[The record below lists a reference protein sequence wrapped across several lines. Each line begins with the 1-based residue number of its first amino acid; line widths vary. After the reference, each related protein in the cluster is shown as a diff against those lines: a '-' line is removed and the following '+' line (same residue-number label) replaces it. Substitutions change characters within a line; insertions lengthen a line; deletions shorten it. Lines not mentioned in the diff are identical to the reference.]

1 MDDAPTYSPDNT
13 DDYIDWHA
21 LEQRIP
27 LDDLPTFHR
36 AFLTE
41 VQPDQDWDGVF
52 LRQIQSKV
60 QASLKQLERSGTLRR
75 DGDVLLVPKSLIPD
89 AFRHYL

>member
-1 MDDAPTYSPDNT
+1 MDDFS
-13 DDYIDWHA
+13 DYTASDYTDWHA

-27 LDDLPTFHR
+27 LDDLPAFHR
-36 AFLTE
+36 AFLSK
-41 VQPDQDWDGVF
+41 VQPDQDWNTVF

-75 DGDVLLVPKSLIPD
+75 EGDRLLVPKTLIPD
-89 AFRHYL
+89 AFQEYL

>member
-1 MDDAPTYSPDNT
+1 MSVNDFADDIGS
-13 DDYIDWHA
+13 DYIDWHA
-21 LEQRIP
+21 LEQRIS

-36 AFLTE
+36 AFLSK

-60 QASLKQLERSGTLRR
+60 QASLKQLERSGTIRR
-75 DGDVLLVPKSLIPD
+75 EGDTLLVPKTLIPD
-89 AFRHYL
+89 AFQEYL

>member
-1 MDDAPTYSPDNT
+1 MDDFSDYS
-13 DDYIDWHA
+13 DYIDWHA

-27 LDDLPTFHR
+27 LNDLPTFHR
-36 AFLTE
+36 AFLTK

-60 QASLKQLERSGTLRR
+60 QASLKQLERSGTIRR
-75 DGDVLLVPKSLIPD
+75 DGDRLLVPKMLIPD
-89 AFRHYL
+89 AFREYL

>member
-1 MDDAPTYSPDNT
+1 MDDSSDYASNHT
-13 DDYIDWHA
+13 DYTDWHA

-36 AFLTE
+36 AFLAN
-41 VQPDQDWDGVF
+41 VQPDQDWNTVF

-60 QASLKQLERSGTLRR
+60 QASLKQLERSGHIRR
-75 DGDVLLVPKSLIPD
+75 EGDTLLVPKTLIPD
-89 AFRHYL
+89 AFKDYL